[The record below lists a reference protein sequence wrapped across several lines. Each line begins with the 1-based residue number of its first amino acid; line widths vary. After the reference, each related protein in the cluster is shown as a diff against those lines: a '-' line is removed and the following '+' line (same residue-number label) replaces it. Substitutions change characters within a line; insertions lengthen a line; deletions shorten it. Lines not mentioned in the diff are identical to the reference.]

1 MNVLKALMTVNL
13 QQLART
19 LKEVSPAYV
28 EMAGGLIAQ
37 VTCVCVCVCVCVCLC
52 TEVSVCV

>member
-1 MNVLKALMTVNL
+1 MTVNL

-28 EMAGGLIAQ
+28 KMAVGLIAQ
-37 VTCVCVCVCVCVCLC
+37 VTLNPQYCHYIKQ
-52 TEVSVCV
+52 